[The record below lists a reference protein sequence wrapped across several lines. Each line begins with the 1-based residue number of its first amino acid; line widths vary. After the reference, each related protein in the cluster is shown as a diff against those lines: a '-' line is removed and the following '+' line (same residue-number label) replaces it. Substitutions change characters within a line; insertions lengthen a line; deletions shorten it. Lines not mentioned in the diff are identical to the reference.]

1 MLQLHKSFAFLFLSF
16 LPTPSWAADSNS
28 EGIKA
33 FRAGDYAKAERFYIQ
48 ALTEESDRSKV
59 ASIYRNLA
67 LLYKTQGK
75 DGSDFEKKA
84 DQVDPPLTPM
94 VIKKSNGDVLI
105 YHGKH
110 SSPEEEAPA
119 VKAFPQANPFMNT
132 APPMDRRGTTD
143 FASQAP
149 ARSSD
154 PSAGNTPPFFTG
166 VGSYSSFTNSQ
177 FGAGFGYNPSR
188 GGFNGGF
195 NARSSAASPLPFY
208 YGPQMGGINYSSV
221 GPNGA
226 FGYSDSTPI
235 IIPVPYGYP
244 VILNAPGPNI
254 YSNRRGPDGSNT
266 TFMLRTE

>member
-1 MLQLHKSFAFLFLSF
+1 MRQLPKSFVSLFLLVS
-16 LPTPSWAADSNS
+16 TPVWAADSNS

-33 FRAGDYAKAERFYIQ
+33 FRAGDYAKAERLYIQ

-59 ASIYRNLA
+59 ASIYRNIA

-110 SSPEEEAPA
+110 SSPEEESPA
-119 VKAFPQANPFMNT
+119 VKAFPQANPFTNST
-132 APPMDRRGTTD
+132 PQIDRRSAAD
-143 FASQAP
+143 FSSQAP
-149 ARSSD
+149 SRSVD

-177 FGAGFGYNPSR
+177 IGAGFGYSPSR

-195 NARSSAASPLPFY
+195 NARSTSASPLPFY

-235 IIPVPYGYP
+235 VIPVPYGYP
-244 VILNAPGPNI
+244 VILNAPGPNL